1 MKLGEEI
8 YAEDETRDRYK
19 QNLISVHISTIQD
32 NILQKQ
38 YLFFLFRLQHC
49 SLETNPF
56 VSCNLSLFLRNLGN
70 LLSGLV
76 FSPYYFTEMIV
87 CNSHSV
93 YCPLK
98 NNFFFFVPSDLL
110 LFSPSLLC
118 GFSYPVLECFI

>member
-19 QNLISVHISTIQD
+19 QNMISVHISTIQD

-38 YLFFLFRLQHC
+38 YLFFLFRLQHH
-49 SLETNPF
+49 SLEINPF
-56 VSCNLSLFLRNLGN
+56 VSCNLSLFLSNLGN

-76 FSPYYFTEMIV
+76 FSPYYFTEMMV

-93 YCPLK
+93 HCPLK
-98 NNFFFFVPSDLL
+98 NNFFFFVPSHLL